1 MICGQ
6 NFYSEITRKLEPSD
20 VISVP
25 SLVVRDSVDPYSSKQ
40 AANFM
45 YTGRSELIKT
55 VEAGLFALAL
65 MLLALAQSPSL
76 RSNQPAAS
84 PNLQMAGF
92 LAQ

>member
-1 MICGQ
+1 MGLPGA
-6 NFYSEITRKLEPSD
+6 FSAAP
-20 VISVP
+20 
-25 SLVVRDSVDPYSSKQ
+25 LVVRDSVDPHSSKQ
-40 AANFM
+40 AAKLM
-45 YTGRSELIKT
+45 YTGRSELIKA

-76 RSNQPAAS
+76 RSSQATTS

>member
-1 MICGQ
+1 
-6 NFYSEITRKLEPSD
+6 
-20 VISVP
+20 
-25 SLVVRDSVDPYSSKQ
+25 
-40 AANFM
+40 M
-45 YTGRSELIKT
+45 YTGRSELIKA

-76 RSNQPAAS
+76 RSSQATTS